1 MARSDEGEDSIV
13 PEGYVEPEISTP
25 EDDDLDED
33 MAKTPDEIKHDVEEI
48 DERRNLVRLDED
60 DGDELSSSPRQRRS
74 RGHGRDR
81 PNPKESDRPT
91 SRRHPE
97 PSVEDTD
104 LDRSSES
111 DVETKLR
118 EALEE
123 RHDNAFYVGVKR
135 QGEIEVIDSDVDSS
149 EDIIAEVF
157 TQYIRY
163 EYESN
168 DSTYKETAYDNLS
181 RLPVSPRLTPL
192 DVFKIIKSYD
202 VSPDDTVM
210 DLIEEVEKGG
220 SRRLDEL

>member
-1 MARSDEGEDSIV
+1 MARSDEAEDSIV

-33 MAKTPDEIKHDVEEI
+33 MAKTPDEIKHDVEKI
-48 DERRNLVRLDED
+48 DDSRNLVRLNESQEDEVVT
-60 DGDELSSSPRQRRS
+60 SPRQKKS

-81 PNPKESDRPT
+81 PNPKTESSKPKRSLETAVEPSESVDESDGID
-91 SRRHPE
+91 S
-97 PSVEDTD
+97 
-104 LDRSSES
+104 
-111 DVETKLR
+111 KLR
-118 EALEE
+118 EALED

-135 QGEIEVIDSDVDSS
+135 EGEIEILDSDVDSS
-149 EDIIAEVF
+149 DEIIREVF
-157 TQYIRY
+157 TQYVRY
-163 EYESN
+163 EYES
-168 DSTYKETAYDNLS
+168 DGGSYEETAYDNLS